1 MSLEL
6 RLPCVP
12 PRSTAQSRT
21 RAALTRNGPRFYK
34 KKAGDWSRFRA
45 QVEHKLRVAALSLPA
60 REVREAKAVALALLV
75 AYPWPSGTSKAKAR
89 TEAYRTT
96 KPDADN
102 LAKAIIDL
110 LADCLVIPPDQ
121 RVAVLTVVKVN
132 SPNPR
137 LEIRASAANLIGSE

>member
-1 MSLEL
+1 MTLEIT
-6 RLPCVP
+6 LPCVP

-21 RAALTRNGPRFYK
+21 RAAMTSRGPRFYK
-34 KKAGDWSRFRA
+34 KTPADWGRFRA
-45 QVEHKLRVAALSLPA
+45 QVEHKLRVAALSPA
-60 REVREAKAVALALLV
+60 AWEVRRAKAVSLSLLV
-75 AYPWPSGTSKAKAR
+75 AYPWPLTTPKAKAL

-121 RVAVLTVVKVN
+121 CVANLTVVKIN

-137 LEIRASAANLIGSE
+137 LEIRAAAASLIRSE